1 MFGLVIVHDETGVN
15 DAGHPA
21 EQSKEQAQDE
31 TENAAGH
38 QNGDRRQHDAKE
50 IAKRFHGISRK
61 VARSASRRKSTIA
74 FGPDR
79 RVALFQSGARLRFA
93 GLAQFFLRMHPRRR
107 LVGLSLRGR
116 GGLGSA
122 AGKGETSDRD
132 KANKI
137 ASLHQWYFARRSMA
151 GWI

>member
-1 MFGLVIVHDETGVN
+1 MLGLVIVHDETGVN

-21 EQSKEQAQDE
+21 KQSEQQAQDE

-38 QNGDRRQHDAKE
+38 QNGDRRQDDAEE

-61 VARSASRRKSTIA
+61 LARSASRRKSTIA
-74 FGPDR
+74 FGANR
-79 RVALFQSGARLRFA
+79 RVGFFGSGSRLRFT
-93 GLAQFFLRMHPRRR
+93 GLAQFFLRMHPCRR

-116 GGLGSA
+116 GGLGRAPS
-122 AGKGETSDRD
+122 KGETSDCD
-132 KANKI
+132 KAKKI